1 MYHFELKPSRKA
13 QWNPAAQWEKELER
27 FFDVFSNNEHQ
38 FAPACEIID
47 EEKSYSI
54 SLDVPGL
61 RKEEIDIEVKDNHLH
76 ISRERKFENKTDKNN
91 VLRTERRYGKFS
103 RVFSLPQNVNAES
116 IMARFDNGVLELTL
130 PKEEKSQ
137 TKKIQ
142 ISDWKKDEAI
152 STDLKS

>member
-1 MYHFELKPSRKA
+1 MYHFELKPSRKT
-13 QWNPAAQWEKELER
+13 QWNPATQWEKELEK
-27 FFDVFSNNEHQ
+27 FFDVFSNNEYQ

-61 RKEEIDIEVKDNHLH
+61 RKEDIDIEVKDNHLH
-76 ISRERKFENKTDKNN
+76 ISGERKSQPKTDKNS

-103 RVFSLPQNVNAES
+103 RVFSLPQNVNSEA

-142 ISDWKKDEAI
+142 ISDWKSGQDVP
-152 STDLKS
+152 TDLKS